1 MTQQWKLLH
10 SRIYNSSESK
20 QRKLRLNKAGLKL
33 RLSLNF
39 NAPIVLHG
47 FIPEASD
54 QHLNLTCDQG
64 RYSISVYVSDRSSQL
79 EHVDNRP
86 IPTDSEELRKRFYL
100 GVRGLTLEIEDATP
114 QESLLTSLKTN
125 DWTEQ
130 TRQHVAD
137 IVQLAYRVKN
147 GIVEYFRNLGQQS
160 WLEYSTP
167 DGLNAEKSLQFVL
180 HELRVQWLDPNQK
193 WQPLTVGQKPW
204 MMRHRNLFMD
214 GVDAKEWCHEVK
226 DFMNALL
233 DGGKKAPITDVL
245 IANSLRALDQQ
256 NGRLAIIEAVI
267 ALEGVV
273 RDVLPRVLE
282 SSTQTELDRE
292 LFDQL
297 IMAAGLRLSVKVI
310 LKANVNQLKIEA
322 EDIDLILKAIE
333 TRNTIVHNKQRDI
346 DIDQAEEFVSAIQRV
361 IARLRRKNVFRRAHG
376 VLKFKFPS

>member
-1 MTQQWKLLH
+1 
-10 SRIYNSSESK
+10 
-20 QRKLRLNKAGLKL
+20 
-33 RLSLNF
+33 
-39 NAPIVLHG
+39 
-47 FIPEASD
+47 
-54 QHLNLTCDQG
+54 
-64 RYSISVYVSDRSSQL
+64 L

-86 IPTDSEELRKRFYL
+86 IPTDSDELRKRSYVGL
-100 GVRGLTLEIEDATP
+100 LGLTLQIEDATP

-125 DWTEQ
+125 EWTEQ

-137 IVQLAYRVKN
+137 IVELAYRVKN
-147 GIVEYFRNLGQQS
+147 GIVEYFRNLGQQC

-180 HELRVQWLDPNQK
+180 HELRVQWLDPDQK
-193 WQPLTVGQKPW
+193 WQALTVGQKPW

-214 GVDAKEWCHEVK
+214 GVDAKEWCHDVK
-226 DFMNALL
+226 DFMNAVL

-256 NGRLAIIEAVI
+256 NGRLAIVEAVI

-297 IMAAGLRLSVKVI
+297 IMEAGLRLSVKVI
-310 LKANVNQLKIEA
+310 LKANAKRLKIEA

-333 TRNTIVHNKQRDI
+333 ARNTIVHNKQRDI
-346 DIDQAEEFVSAIQRV
+346 DINQAEEYVSAIRRV
-361 IARLRRKNVFRRAHG
+361 IARVRGKNVFRRAHG
-376 VLKFKFPS
+376 ILKFEFA